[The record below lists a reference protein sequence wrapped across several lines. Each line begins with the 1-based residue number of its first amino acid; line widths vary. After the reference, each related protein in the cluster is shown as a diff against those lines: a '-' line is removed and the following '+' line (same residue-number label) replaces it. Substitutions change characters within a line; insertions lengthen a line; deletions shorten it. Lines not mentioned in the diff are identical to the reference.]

1 MKLDI
6 KNVKN
11 GDTIAIFTTWDEVK
25 SNAFL
30 MKNITIEECHTG
42 IYEIIDETG
51 YAYTFDEESDYC
63 FSTLEEAIDCLR
75 KIDYISNFN
84 DTTITYYLPYLKEAI
99 DKRYKLYGI
108 RRNKE
113 NNSKQIISY
122 RIIGVKYEDGN
133 YGNWK
138 IKLETEGNISSI
150 PYAKLY
156 YNANSLGKTLFFSY
170 DNAIKRL
177 NK

>member
-1 MKLDI
+1 MI
-6 KNVKN
+6 V
-11 GDTIAIFTTWDEVK
+11 
-25 SNAFL
+25 
-30 MKNITIEECHTG
+30 
-42 IYEIIDETG
+42 
-51 YAYTFDEESDYC
+51 
-63 FSTLEEAIDCLR
+63 
-75 KIDYISNFN
+75 
-84 DTTITYYLPYLKEAI
+84 LKEAI